1 MEYRRMGATGLPLSA
16 LSLGSWATF
25 GVSLGRAEARELCAL
40 AFDHGVNF
48 FDNAETYGAGESER
62 IMGDVLAD
70 LRLPRDSFCVS
81 SKAYFGSVATPL
93 PTQRGLSRKHLVD
106 ACHAALVRLRVEYLD
121 LYFCHRPDPEV
132 PIVEVVTT
140 MDTLVRQGKV
150 LYWGTSEWGVAE
162 IAEAVRIAHSQGLE
176 PPRME
181 QPQYNLFHRQRVE
194 HEYAPLY
201 ADAGLGTTVWSP
213 LASGLLSGKYNQ
225 GIPEDSRLGSEPH
238 RWLQELVLVD
248 REQRLAAVARFQAL
262 AREMAV
268 SAAPLAI
275 AWCLC
280 NPRVTTVILGASRA
294 EQLRENLAA
303 MELLPRIDST
313 LKQRIEDCF
322 TGLVA

>member
-1 MEYRRMGATGLPLSA
+1 MEYRRLGATGLPLSA

-48 FDNAETYGAGESER
+48 FDNAETYAAGESER

-70 LRLPRDSFCVS
+70 LRLPRDAFCVS
-81 SKAYFGSVATPL
+81 SKAFFGAANKPL

-106 ACHAALVRLRVEYLD
+106 ACHAALRRLKVDYLD

-132 PIVEVVTT
+132 PIAEVVST
-140 MDTLVRQGKV
+140 MDHLIHQGKI
-150 LYWGTSEWGVAE
+150 LYWGTSEWSAKE
-162 IAEAVRIAHSQGLE
+162 IAEAVRIATAQGAE

-181 QPQYNLFHRQRVE
+181 QPQYNLLHRNRVE
-194 HEYAPLY
+194 VEYAPLY

-213 LASGLLSGKYNQ
+213 LASGLLSGKYNR
-225 GIPEDSRLGSEPH
+225 GIPIESRLGSEEH

-248 REQRLAAVARFQAL
+248 REQRLAAVARFQEI
-262 AREMAV
+262 ARELAV
-268 SAAPLAI
+268 SAAQLAI
-275 AWCLC
+275 AWCLG
-280 NPRVTTVILGASRA
+280 NPQVSTVILGASNSA
-294 EQLRENLAA
+294 QLRENLASLY
-303 MELLPRIDST
+303 LLPRLDAP
-313 LKQRIEDCF
+313 LRRRLENCF